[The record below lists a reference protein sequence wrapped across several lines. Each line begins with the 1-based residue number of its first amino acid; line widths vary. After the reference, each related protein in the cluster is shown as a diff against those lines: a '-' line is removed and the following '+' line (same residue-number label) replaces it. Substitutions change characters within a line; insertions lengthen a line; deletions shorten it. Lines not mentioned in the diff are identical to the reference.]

1 MEFYPD
7 RRAPPAPSA
16 C

>member
-7 RRAPPAPSA
+7 RWAPPAPSA